1 MPEPQPEPGREQP
14 RLDPWGS
21 TVIDYSKVFTEFGIS
36 RFEEL
41 LPRVKE
47 PHLYMR
53 RRIIM
58 GHRDYELI
66 LDAMERR
73 RPFAVMSG
81 FMPSG
86 KLHLGG
92 KMVMD
97 EIIWHQRMGAAAF
110 VSIADMEAHAV
121 RGISWRECKEIG
133 VSEYVLS
140 LIALGFDPHRG
151 FIYFQSENRM
161 LHDLAFE
168 LGCEVNI
175 GEMSAVYG
183 FSGDV
188 NVSKCVSV
196 LMQSADILQPQ
207 LAAFGGPKPTVIP
220 VGFDQD
226 PHIRLTRD
234 IASRARLFTV
244 ELVKREKDEYECVR
258 VRAKTRDAA
267 SALKEVSSRLGGEKR
282 AYEMHVDVYGEPFEE
297 VERVVRE
304 AEIEL
309 GGYGFYPPAA
319 TFHRFMRGLGGGK
332 MSSSKPESYIALTEP
347 PEEAAAKVMN
357 AKTGGRATLE
367 EQRKLGGV
375 PEECIVYELLM
386 FHLIE
391 DDRHVAEVYEE
402 CISGR
407 RTCAACKKAAAELML
422 SFLKEHQERREE
434 AKDVLKELDYGKKWL
449 EVVKL

>member
-1 MPEPQPEPGREQP
+1 MPQPEQP
-14 RLDPWGS
+14 RFDPWGS
-21 TVIDYSKVFTEFGIS
+21 AVIDYSKVFTEFGIS
-36 RFEEL
+36 RFEGL

-53 RRIIM
+53 RRIVM

-66 LDAMERR
+66 LEAMERR

-121 RGISWRECKEIG
+121 RRISWRECKKIG
-133 VSEYVLS
+133 VFEYILS

-151 FIYFQSENRM
+151 FIYFQSENR
-161 LHDLAFE
+161 LLQDLAFE
-168 LGCEVNI
+168 LGCEANI
-175 GEMSAVYG
+175 GELSAVYG
-183 FSGDV
+183 FSSDV

-207 LAAFGGPKPTVIP
+207 LATFGGPKPTVIP

-234 IASRARLFTV
+234 VASRVRLFTV
-244 ELVKREKDEYECVR
+244 ELVKNGDECVR
-258 VRAKTRDAA
+258 VRAKTEDAA
-267 SALKEVSSRLGGEKR
+267 SALTEVTSKLGGEKR
-282 AYEMHVDVYGEPFEE
+282 AYEMHVDVYGEPFEV

-304 AEIEL
+304 VEIEL

-347 PEEAAAKVMN
+347 PRDAAAKVMN

-391 DDRHVAEVYEE
+391 DDRHVAEIYEE

-407 RTCAACKKAAAELML
+407 RTCAACKKAAAELMR
-422 SFLKEHQERREE
+422 SFLKEHQEKREE
-434 AKDVLKELDYGKKWL
+434 AKDVLKELDVGKKWL
-449 EVVKL
+449 EVVKF

>member
-1 MPEPQPEPGREQP
+1 MPQPEQP
-14 RLDPWGS
+14 RFDPWGS
-21 TVIDYSKVFTEFGIS
+21 AVIDYSKVFTEFGIS
-36 RFEEL
+36 RFEGL

-53 RRIIM
+53 RRIVM

-66 LDAMERR
+66 LEAMERR

-121 RGISWRECKEIG
+121 RRISWRECKKIG
-133 VSEYVLS
+133 VFEYILS

-151 FIYFQSENRM
+151 FIYFQSENR
-161 LHDLAFE
+161 LLQDLAFE
-168 LGCEVNI
+168 LGCEANI
-175 GEMSAVYG
+175 GELSAVYG
-183 FSGDV
+183 FSSDV

-207 LAAFGGPKPTVIP
+207 LATFGGPKPTVIP

-234 IASRARLFTV
+234 VASRVRLFTV
-244 ELVKREKDEYECVR
+244 ELVKNGDECVR
-258 VRAKTRDAA
+258 VRAKTEDAA
-267 SALKEVSSRLGGEKR
+267 SALTEVTSKLGGEKR
-282 AYEMHVDVYGEPFEE
+282 AYEMHVDVYGEPFEV

-304 AEIEL
+304 VEIEL

-347 PEEAAAKVMN
+347 PRDAAAKVMN

-391 DDRHVAEVYEE
+391 DDRHVAEIYEE

-407 RTCAACKKAAAELML
+407 RTCAACKKAAAELMR
-422 SFLKEHQERREE
+422 SFLKEHQEKREE
-434 AKDVLKELDYGKKWL
+434 AKDVLKELDVGKKWL
-449 EVVKL
+449 VVVKF

>member
-1 MPEPQPEPGREQP
+1 MPQPEQP
-14 RLDPWGS
+14 RFDPWGS
-21 TVIDYSKVFTEFGIS
+21 AVIDYSKVFTEFGIS
-36 RFEEL
+36 RFEGL

-53 RRIIM
+53 RRIVM

-66 LDAMERR
+66 LEAMERR

-121 RGISWRECKEIG
+121 RRISWRECKKIG
-133 VSEYVLS
+133 VFEYILS

-151 FIYFQSENRM
+151 FIYFQSENR
-161 LHDLAFE
+161 LLQDLAFE
-168 LGCEVNI
+168 LGCEANI
-175 GEMSAVYG
+175 GELSAVYG
-183 FSGDV
+183 FSSDV

-207 LAAFGGPKPTVIP
+207 LATFGGPKPTVIP

-234 IASRARLFTV
+234 VASRVRLFTV
-244 ELVKREKDEYECVR
+244 ELVKNGDECVR
-258 VRAKTRDAA
+258 VRAKTEDAA
-267 SALKEVSSRLGGEKR
+267 SALTEVTSKLGGEKR
-282 AYEMHVDVYGEPFEE
+282 AYEMHVDVYGEPFEV

-304 AEIEL
+304 VEIEL

-347 PEEAAAKVMN
+347 PRDAAAKVMN

-386 FHLIE
+386 FHLI
-391 DDRHVAEVYEE
+391 
-402 CISGR
+402 
-407 RTCAACKKAAAELML
+407 
-422 SFLKEHQERREE
+422 
-434 AKDVLKELDYGKKWL
+434 
-449 EVVKL
+449 

>member
-1 MPEPQPEPGREQP
+1 MPEPQPEPGRESP

-41 LPRVKE
+41 LPRVKK

-86 KLHLGG
+86 RLHLGG

-97 EIIWHQRMGAAAF
+97 EIIWHQRMGGAAF

-304 AEIEL
+304 LEVEL

-367 EQRKLGGV
+367 EQRRLGGV

-391 DDRHVAEVYEE
+391 DDRHVAEIYEE
-402 CISGR
+402 CVSGR
-407 RTCAACKKAAAELML
+407 RTCAACKRAAAELMR

-434 AKDVLKELDYGKKWL
+434 AKNVLKELDYGKKWL
-449 EVVKL
+449 EAVKP